1 MEDLYK
7 QARISRVNQCTKLA
21 VHETG
26 FACRPSRSADEQVHF
41 STSDNVTPSVPS
53 PNATWICFLLSLS
66 RTLFLLSIRAV
77 ALCTTSSQQ
86 SQPAFIQTS
95 SSLEYPHSISN
106 MSVVS
111 ISVFLIF
118 FCFLRFLWGRW
129 WVHDHP
135 QENFAKFSYRSERP
149 VRTYYC
155 LNMASSSTFLIMWE
169 EILCPFF
176 FQKTVQP
183 NLATS
188 QRGGMLEA
196 GLVIIHKRTT

>member
-7 QARISRVNQCTKLA
+7 QARISRVSQCTKLA

-41 STSDNVTPSVPS
+41 SSSDNVTPSVPSQTGFACRPSRSADEQVPFFTNDNVTPSVPS

-86 SQPAFIQTS
+86 SKPASIQTS
-95 SSLEYPHSISN
+95 SSFEYPHSISN

-118 FCFLRFLWGRW
+118 FL
-129 WVHDHP
+129 P
-135 QENFAKFSYRSERP
+135 QIF
-149 VRTYYC
+149 VR
-155 LNMASSSTFLIMWE
+155 
-169 EILCPFF
+169 
-176 FQKTVQP
+176 
-183 NLATS
+183 
-188 QRGGMLEA
+188 
-196 GLVIIHKRTT
+196 